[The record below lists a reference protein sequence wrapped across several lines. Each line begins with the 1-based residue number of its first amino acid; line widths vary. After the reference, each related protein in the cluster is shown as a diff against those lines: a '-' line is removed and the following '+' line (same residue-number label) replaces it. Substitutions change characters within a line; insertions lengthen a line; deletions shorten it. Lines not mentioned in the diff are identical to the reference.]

1 MKKTIVYSLFI
12 SALILILSRGFL
24 SAQSAGDESLNSYI
38 TDADMKAL
46 SKNQR
51 PFSLRYGAWL
61 TPLYLDTIE
70 GSSRLGMTQTTIRA
84 WLDAG
89 LWQNI
94 SCYLRAMDKYQGV
107 FVKNELGV
115 MGESIDTS
123 KNTFDLELGF
133 FRYHTDNNI
142 FKIEAGR
149 RYFSVGTG
157 LVMNGRGDGGEMNL
171 FTPIADISILFAY
184 TGFLNKNENPYNLS
198 ERDTADGAKRI
209 FTGGLLEKRFWNQ
222 TLYFFSIIE
231 IDFADDDDPSIKT
244 RYDAEYYAMGF
255 RGYLGGYANY
265 YSEFVYETGTSYK
278 LNSTEERNINAV
290 ALNCGLDI
298 YLTLPTLP
306 VLSFQYAFGSG
317 DKDRGS
323 YTVPNANANSDDNG
337 FMYFGTFH
345 GGYGLRPVLANLHV
359 FRAGFSLSP
368 FWNSQ
373 TPAIRRISFIAKY
386 SYYMKYY
393 ASGVINAGEAPLDDR
408 DVGHGIDVAL
418 RWGAF
423 YDLALFV
430 NYGLFL
436 PGSAYASDNNNPR
449 NFIMVG
455 ANVMF

>member
-1 MKKTIVYSLFI
+1 MKKTIFYSLCI
-12 SALILILSRGFL
+12 SALVLLFSSGNL
-24 SAQSAGDESLNSYI
+24 SAQGSSDESLNRYI
-38 TDADMKAL
+38 TDADMKVL
-46 SKNQR
+46 SEKQR

-61 TPLYLDTIE
+61 TPLYLDEIE
-70 GSSRLGMTQTTIRA
+70 GSSRLAMTQTTIRA

-94 SCYLRAMDKYQGV
+94 SCYLRVMDKYQGV
-107 FVKNELGV
+107 FVKNNLGDT
-115 MGESIDTS
+115 GESIDDS

-133 FRYHTDNNI
+133 FRYSTDNNI

-171 FTPIADISILFAY
+171 YTPVADISVLFAY

-209 FTGGLLEKRFWNQ
+209 FTGGLLEKRFGNQ

-231 IDFADDDDPSIKT
+231 IDFADDDPSVKT
-244 RYDAEYYAMGF
+244 RYDAEYYSMGL

-278 LNSTEERNINAV
+278 LNSSEERNINAI

-306 VLSFQYAFGSG
+306 VLSLQYAFGSG

-323 YTVPNANANSDDNG
+323 YTSPNANTNSDDNG

-359 FRAGFSLSP
+359 FRAGFSLAP
-368 FWNSQ
+368 FWNSA
-373 TPAIRRISFIAKY
+373 TPALKRITFIGKY
-386 SYYMKYY
+386 SYYLKYY
-393 ASGVINAGEAPLDDR
+393 SAGVINSGEAPLDDR

-423 YDLALFV
+423 YDLAFFV

-436 PGSAYASDNNNPR
+436 PGSAYDSDNNNPR
-449 NFIMVG
+449 NFIMAG
-455 ANVMF
+455 ANMVF